1 MRKPEH
7 ILHLLDSLTWKN
19 DWVSRLEQTTP
30 RDEELLE
37 TVTKL
42 RNATAD
48 SLTELSRLA
57 FRGHT
62 VPITI
67 EDIAHCNRHIDV
79 LREVAIH
86 NAGFADLKK
95 TAELIIEAR
104 MTTAA
109 QGDITSNLHNFV
121 TDNQEWTPI
130 REHQAWLLIFGPVPA
145 DFL

>member
-1 MRKPEH
+1 MRKSEH

-57 FRGHT
+57 FREQT

-67 EDIAHCNRHIDV
+67 DDICQMQQAHRRTTGGRH
-79 LREVAIH
+79 
-86 NAGFADLKK
+86 
-95 TAELIIEAR
+95 
-104 MTTAA
+104 
-109 QGDITSNLHNFV
+109 
-121 TDNQEWTPI
+121 P
-130 REHQAWLLIFGPVPA
+130 
-145 DFL
+145 